1 MSHARRVLRSTL
13 AAVVLPAL
21 LLAGCS
27 DGDATG
33 PADRGRAE
41 LVGSKLA
48 VLAVAVATGPQGRS
62 FFDNFLPCPRR
73 GVVDYSN
80 TPVGRRA
87 TFSGCELGDGVTVD
101 GSAELRWTA
110 PNTDRRQVRRI
121 ELEGSLTVA
130 VNGGAPVRVERV
142 TVEGISFAD
151 PTRPAVDGVDPA
163 GLRVTL
169 LGVTTGVDDRGA
181 PRRLFQPE
189 GLTIDAIP
197 NPSNSL
203 AALTEADLKRI
214 AYHGG
219 MTLAEVLFEE
229 SLEFPGGEHSHQ
241 NACGTLSV
249 VPDPAPVTPVTR
261 RPRLTYAWTACPI
274 GGGLFVEGAFTQ
286 RWTDLDPFNGRLAMV
301 VQGRTTLGG
310 GVPRVTL
317 DRLEWSVSGVS
328 SFPANA
334 RISGRLVA
342 GAQERAFSFDLLLD
356 D

>member
-1 MSHARRVLRSTL
+1 MLHARRLIRSTL

-27 DGDATG
+27 DGDPTG
-33 PADRGRAE
+33 PVDRAQAE

-73 GVVDYSN
+73 GVVDYRN
-80 TPVGRRA
+80 TPAGRRA
-87 TFSGCELGDGVTVD
+87 TFSGCDLGDGVTVD
-101 GSAELRWTA
+101 GDAELRWTA

-121 ELEGSLTVA
+121 ELEGSLTLA
-130 VNGGAPVRVERV
+130 VQGAEPVRVERL
-142 TVEGISFAD
+142 TVEGITFAD
-151 PTRPAVDGVDPA
+151 PARPSVDAVDLA

-169 LGVTTGVDDRGA
+169 LGVTTGVDERGA

-189 GLTIDAIP
+189 GLTVDAIP

-214 AYHGG
+214 AYHGA
-219 MTLAEVLFEE
+219 MTLAEVLFNET
-229 SLEFPGGEHSHQ
+229 LEFQRGEHSHQ
-241 NACGTLSV
+241 NACGTLGV
-249 VPDPAPVTPVTR
+249 VPDPATR
-261 RPRLTYAWTACPI
+261 RPNLTYAWAACPI

-286 RWTDLDPFNGRLAMV
+286 RWTDQDPFAGRLAMV
-301 VQGRTTLGG
+301 VLGRTTLGG

-317 DRLEWSVSGVS
+317 DRLEWTVSGIS

-342 GAQERAFSFDLLLD
+342 GAQERTFSFDLVLD

>member
-1 MSHARRVLRSTL
+1 MLHARRVLRSAI
-13 AAVVLPAL
+13 AAAVLPAL

-27 DGDATG
+27 EGGATG
-33 PADRGRAE
+33 PVDRAQAE

-80 TPVGRRA
+80 TAAGRRA

-101 GSAELRWTA
+101 GSAELRWTGGSA
-110 PNTDRRQVRRI
+110 DRRQVRRI

-130 VNGGAPVRVERV
+130 VQGGEPVRVERM

-151 PTRPAVDGVDPA
+151 PTRPAVDGVELA

-169 LGVTTGVDDRGA
+169 LGVTTGVDERGA

-189 GLTIDAIP
+189 GQTIDAIP

-214 AYHGG
+214 AYHGA
-219 MTLAEVLFEE
+219 MVLAEILLNET
-229 SLEFPGGEHSHQ
+229 LEIQRGPHSHQ
-241 NACGTLSV
+241 TACGTLGV
-249 VPDPAPVTPVTR
+249 VPDMATL
-261 RPRLTYAWTACPI
+261 RPRLTYAWTACPV

-286 RWTDLDPFNGRLAMV
+286 ELTELDSRAGRVAMV
-301 VQGRTTLGG
+301 LQGRTTLGG
-310 GVPRVTL
+310 GVPRTTL
-317 DRLEWSVSGVS
+317 DRLEWTLSGLTTL
-328 SFPANA
+328 PASA

-342 GAQERAFSFDLLLD
+342 GGQERAFSFDLLLD

>member
-1 MSHARRVLRSTL
+1 MLLARLVRSTL

-27 DGDATG
+27 DGDPTG
-33 PADRGRAE
+33 PVDRANAE

-48 VLAVAVATGPQGRS
+48 VVAVAVATGPQGRS

-73 GVVDYSN
+73 GVVDYRN
-80 TPVGRRA
+80 TPAGRRA
-87 TFSGCELGDGVTVD
+87 TFSGCDLGDGVTVD
-101 GSAELRWTA
+101 GDAELRWTSPSA
-110 PNTDRRQVRRI
+110 DRRQVRRI

-130 VNGGAPVRVERV
+130 VQGREPVRVERL

-151 PTRPAVDGVDPA
+151 PSRPSVDGVELA

-169 LGVTTGVDDRGA
+169 LGVTTGVDERGA

-189 GLTIDAIP
+189 GLTVDAIP

-214 AYHGG
+214 AFHGA
-219 MTLAEVLFEE
+219 MTLAEVLFGET
-229 SLEFPGGEHSHQ
+229 LEIQRGPHSHQ
-241 NACGTLSV
+241 TACGTLGV
-249 VPDPAPVTPVTR
+249 VPDMATL
-261 RPRLTYAWTACPI
+261 RPHLEYAWTPCPV
-274 GGGLFVEGAFTQ
+274 GGGLFVAGAFAQDWTELDQ
-286 RWTDLDPFNGRLAMV
+286 RTGRMAMV
-301 VQGRTTLGG
+301 VQGRATLGG
-310 GVPRVTL
+310 GVPRTTL
-317 DRLEWSVSGVS
+317 DRLEWTVSGIS
-328 SFPANA
+328 TFPANA

-342 GAQERAFSFDLLLD
+342 GGQERAFSFDLVLD

>member
-1 MSHARRVLRSTL
+1 MPRARRALRTVL
-13 AAVVLPAL
+13 AAVVLPVL
-21 LLAGCS
+21 LLGGCS

-73 GVVDYSN
+73 GVVDYHN
-80 TPVGRRA
+80 TPAGRRA

-110 PNTDRRQVRRI
+110 PNADRRQVRRI
-121 ELEGSLTVA
+121 ELEGSLAVA
-130 VNGGAPVRVERV
+130 VDGGAPVRVERL

-151 PTRPAVDGVDPA
+151 PARPAVDGVELA
-163 GLRVTL
+163 ALRVTL
-169 LGVTTGVDDRGA
+169 LGVTTTVDDRGA

-203 AALTEADLKRI
+203 AVLTEADLKRI

-219 MTLAEVLFEE
+219 MTLAEVLFNE
-229 SLEFPGGEHSHQ
+229 SLEIQRGEHSHQ
-241 NACGTLSV
+241 NACGTLGV
-249 VPDPAPVTPVTR
+249 VPDPATR
-261 RPRLTYAWTACPI
+261 RPHLTYAWSACPI

-286 RWTDLDPFNGRLAMV
+286 RWTDLDPWTGRLAMV

-310 GVPRVTL
+310 GLPRVTL

-342 GAQERAFSFDLLLD
+342 GAQERSFSFDLVLD